1 MSLDKDPTSPTPET
15 LSAPVR
21 AEAVVS
27 REASPSPAAVD
38 RAVKAL
44 DPDRERPRDVLHA
57 RRLTLRIAQKT
68 ILKDIDVEFRSGSI
82 TAVIGPTGTGKSIF
96 LRTLNRMNDRIS
108 GFSRE
113 GDVTLEGTSIW
124 HPSQDLLS
132 LRRRVGML
140 FQRPNPFP
148 MSIRDNVVAGV
159 KAHRIAK
166 GKQLDVVAEQRLRE
180 VGLWEAVKD
189 RLRDSPFR
197 LSGGQ
202 QQLLCLARALAV
214 GPDILLLDEPTSALD
229 PISTQRVEEMLRS
242 LVPALTL
249 IVVTH
254 NLGQARRLS
263 HHTMFLYEG
272 QLAEHGP
279 TEQLFGNPR
288 EQHTANY
295 VSGRIG

>member
-1 MSLDKDPTSPTPET
+1 LDPILQT
-15 LSAPVR
+15 
-21 AEAVVS
+21 
-27 REASPSPAAVD
+27 
-38 RAVKAL
+38 L
-44 DPDRERPRDVLHA
+44 DPDAARPACVMQSSN
-57 RRLTLRIAQKT
+57 LTLGFDGRT
-68 ILKDIDVEFRSGSI
+68 VLTDVDMSFNRGTI
-82 TAVIGPTGTGKSIF
+82 TALIGPTGSGKSTY
-96 LRTLNRMNDRIS
+96 LRTLNRMNDRVS
-108 GFSRE
+108 GFQRT
-113 GDVTLEGTSIW
+113 GDVTLDDVSVW
-124 HPSQDLLS
+124 APSVELLT

-159 KAHRIAK
+159 RAHRIAK

-180 VGLWEAVKD
+180 VGLWDAVKD
-189 RLRDSPFR
+189 RLGDSPFR

-214 GPDILLLDEPTSALD
+214 GPEVLLLDEPTSALD
-229 PISTQRVEEMLRS
+229 PISTELVESLLRT

-263 HHTMFLYEG
+263 HSTMFFYQGALI
-272 QLAEHGP
+272 EHGA
-279 TEQLFGNPR
+279 TESLFTNPVAPETER
-288 EQHTANY
+288 Y